1 MNSVLRGLC
10 EWFQIHLFP
19 LMKFQPIEY
28 QVSAC
33 QDSVNTTAGRKE
45 TCKGMN
51 NESARVAQL
60 L

>member
-1 MNSVLRGLC
+1 
-10 EWFQIHLFP
+10 
-19 LMKFQPIEY
+19 MKFQPIEY